1 MREDLAA
8 WIRRIRSELW
18 DVRPDADAEPIPFM
32 RAQSG
37 DSEAACDW
45 ESEGGSVES
54 ADNPHQTDAKSDLA
68 SQ

>member
-18 DVRPDADAEPIPFM
+18 DVRPDADEQPTPFM

-37 DSEAACDW
+37 EAEAASDW
-45 ESEGGSVES
+45 ESEGGSIES
-54 ADNPHQTDAKSDLA
+54 EENSHETDGNSMKRS
-68 SQ
+68 S